1 MNSQKFASAG
11 SILLALVLLAGSV
24 SLSWGAPP
32 EPEAAPPPGP
42 DTYLIDAEDLPAGP
56 EGPGRTDVVAHGTAW
71 QPQYPKNFSLFQRLG
86 WGTATRRK
94 TTGGDEWV
102 HIAVP
107 MITRLEDRLQKIAKV
122 QFCAKSSNGAATRPT
137 RVDLWANDTMF
148 KSQVIG
154 WPADNAYHCVEVLF
168 NPPVWQ
174 PTLGVSVLLH
184 FANAT
189 DRITLYKAWA
199 DLRD

>member
-1 MNSQKFASAG
+1 MNSRKGFATVSV
-11 SILLALVLLAGSV
+11 LVAMLVLAGSV
-24 SLSWGAPP
+24 SLTLGAPP
-32 EPEAAPPPGP
+32 ELEPAPPPGP
-42 DTYLIDAEDLPAGP
+42 DTYLVDAPASP
-56 EGPGRTDVVAHGTAW
+56 ESPGRTDVVAHGTAW
-71 QPQYPKNFSLFQRLG
+71 QPEYPSHFSLFQRMG
-86 WGTATRRK
+86 WGTTARRK

-102 HIAVP
+102 HISVP

-122 QFCAKSSNGAATRPT
+122 QFCAQSTNGASSRPV
-137 RVDLWANDTMF
+137 RVDLWANNVMF
-148 KSQVIG
+148 RSQVIG
-154 WPADNAYHCVEVLF
+154 WPADNAYHCVDVLF

-189 DRITLYKAWA
+189 DKITLYKAWA

>member
-1 MNSQKFASAG
+1 MNNRKIVSACAV
-11 SILLALVLLAGSV
+11 LLALVLLAGSV
-24 SLSWGAPP
+24 SLSWSAPP

-42 DTYLIDAEDLPAGP
+42 DTYLIDAPPSP

-71 QPQYPKNFSLFQRLG
+71 QPQVPKNFSLFQKVG
-86 WGTATRRK
+86 WGTVARRK

-137 RVDLWANDTMF
+137 RVDLWGDNTMF

-154 WPADNAYHCVEVLF
+154 WPADNAYHCVDILF
-168 NPPVWQ
+168 DPPVWQ
-174 PTLGVSVLLH
+174 PTLGVSVLVH

-189 DRITLYKAWA
+189 DLITLYRAWA